1 MGVSVGTVKSALW
14 RALRKLRDDPALRP
28 LAEYVS
34 QNSEW
39 LSSEQVAA

>member
-28 LAEYVS
+28 LAGYVS

-39 LSSEQVAA
+39 LNESQAA